1 MSATE
6 KLVDLGYGLGW
17 SAVRGLPQGPSRW
30 VTDRVADRAARRPGK
45 GSRQYARNLYRVLS
59 HGTQGPGTV
68 PVSPQQLHDTVR
80 LGLRSY
86 ARYWRETFQLPALDP
101 DEVAARVS
109 TTTVGVEHVHR
120 AVDAGRGIMMALP
133 HSGNWDVAGL
143 WMSKL
148 FGGITSVAERL
159 RPESLYEKFVAY
171 RESLGMEILPL
182 TGGHSSVSGALKD
195 RLNAGGIV
203 CLLGDRDLTS
213 SGVEVDFFGARTR
226 MPAGPAM
233 LAALTGADLLP
244 VHLTYDGDRGWR
256 QVISAPVSLPGTRL
270 AEQVRGGTQLL
281 ADHYAAGIAG
291 TPHDWHMLQPLW
303 LDDLP
308 PERRAR
314 IENGRSR

>member
-1 MSATE
+1 MTAAE
-6 KLVDLGYGLGW
+6 KLADLGYGLGW
-17 SAVRGLPQGPSRW
+17 SVVSRIPQAPSRW
-30 VTDRVADRAARRPGK
+30 VGDRVADRAARRPGK
-45 GSRQYARNLYRVLS
+45 GARQYARNLYRVLS
-59 HGTQGPGTV
+59 HGPAGPRTV
-68 PVSPQQLHDTVR
+68 PVTAAHLHETVR

-86 ARYWRETFQLPALDP
+86 ARYWRETFQLPALDA
-101 DEVAARVS
+101 DEVARQVAAGS
-109 TTTVGVEHVHR
+109 VGLEHLRR
-120 AVDAGRGIMMALP
+120 AADSGRGAVLALP

-143 WMSKL
+143 MMGRL

-159 RPESLYEKFVAY
+159 KPESLYDRFVAY

-182 TGGHSSVSGALKD
+182 TGGAQSVSGALKE
-195 RLNAGGIV
+195 RLTAGRIV

-213 SGVEVDFFGARTR
+213 SGVEVDFFGEKTR

-233 LAALTGADLLP
+233 LAALTGADLIA
-244 VHLTYDGDRGWR
+244 VHLTYDGSTGWH
-256 QVISAPVSLPGTRL
+256 QEISAPLTLPGTRL

-281 ADHYAAGIAG
+281 ADHYAAGIAR

-314 IENGRSR
+314 IENGRTR